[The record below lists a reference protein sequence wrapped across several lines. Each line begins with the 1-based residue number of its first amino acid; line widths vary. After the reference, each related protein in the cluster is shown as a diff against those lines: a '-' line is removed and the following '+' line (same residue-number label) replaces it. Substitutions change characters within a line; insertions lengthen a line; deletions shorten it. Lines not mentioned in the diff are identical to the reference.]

1 MNFMRLLHLVHSF
14 DVLMSYRSTNPGRKS
29 RSIAFVLKFALFVL
43 VNSLSHF
50 SSVPFP
56 PLTLDAIVLSDF
68 ISLFLCLEMCWST
81 WVVDSAL
88 RIIKGKAA
96 QLSRIEL
103 AIRFFHYTLFTIFR
117 VIMAFS
123 IIEKFGIN
131 SWQCILVCL
140 LFMEF
145 NGVVLK
151 LMTGERTVAKVFST
165 FAESL
170 VVSCIVV
177 PIPQFFTLLPVILI
191 KRHLISQIA
200 RA

>member
-1 MNFMRLLHLVHSF
+1 
-14 DVLMSYRSTNPGRKS
+14 
-29 RSIAFVLKFALFVL
+29 
-43 VNSLSHF
+43 
-50 SSVPFP
+50 
-56 PLTLDAIVLSDF
+56 
-68 ISLFLCLEMCWST
+68 MCWST

-165 FAESL
+165 YAES
-170 VVSCIVV
+170 
-177 PIPQFFTLLPVILI
+177 
-191 KRHLISQIA
+191 
-200 RA
+200 